1 MIHNILLGKKVVLA
15 SASPRRK
22 EIFDFIGVKTLI
34 VPSNYIETNFTV
46 NPRKLVKEHALQKAL
61 TVKKQMDS
69 DCLIIGSDTIV
80 VLNKV
85 ILGKPKCNEDVIK
98 FLELLSGET
107 HSVYTGISIVYK
119 NIILQDFEKTR
130 VTFKTLSRKEIDE
143 YISTSEPF
151 DKAGAYGIQGY
162 GSQFIKK
169 INGCYFNVMGFPVNN
184 FYNLLEKIEGK

>member
-1 MIHNILLGKKVVLA
+1 MIHNILLGKKVILA

-22 EIFDFIGVKTLI
+22 EIFDFIGVKVLV
-34 VPSNYIETNFTV
+34 VPSNYHETTFTN
-46 NPRKLVKEHALQKAL
+46 NPRKLVKQHALQKAL
-61 TVKKQMDS
+61 AIKEKMDS

-80 VLNKV
+80 VHNKV
-85 ILGKPKCNEDVIK
+85 IFEKPKCKEEAVN

-119 NIILQDFEKTR
+119 NFILQDFEKTR
-130 VTFKTLSRKEIDE
+130 VTFKILTKNEIEE
-143 YISTSEPF
+143 YIATSEPF

-162 GSQFIKK
+162 GSQFIEK

-184 FYNLLEKIEGK
+184 FYNLLKQIEGK